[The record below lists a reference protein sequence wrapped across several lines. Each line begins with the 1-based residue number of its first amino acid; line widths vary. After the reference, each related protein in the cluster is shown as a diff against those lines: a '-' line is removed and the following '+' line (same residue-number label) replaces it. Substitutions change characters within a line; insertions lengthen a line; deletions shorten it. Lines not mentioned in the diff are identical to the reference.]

1 MTYTTTATEESD
13 TGNILID
20 GSNAMCALHERS
32 LTEICTMTWHVA
44 PVLRHCPLEKIVL
57 EMPGIS
63 GVDIMDMDPG
73 RYAEL
78 VEAAGL
84 TDRPLAA
91 KS

>member
-1 MTYTTTATEESD
+1 M
-13 TGNILID
+13 
-20 GSNAMCALHERS
+20 
-32 LTEICTMTWHVA
+32 
-44 PVLRHCPLEKIVL
+44 EKIVL